1 MISFKKNDV
10 IIVTGASSGL
20 GQSTA
25 IQLNELGATVIA
37 IARNKERL
45 NETKLKCKYPD
56 NFHIEVKDLTEK
68 IEELPVYIKELKN
81 KYGKFTGLA
90 YCAGVANIA
99 PLQAI
104 DLTKAKE
111 IFDINYFAPLFM
123 VKGFCDRRNNIGKG
137 ASIVVISSISGVK
150 SDKGH
155 GVYGGSKAAI
165 AASMKSFAREVS
177 ETQGIRINCVSPS
190 DIKTPLTAHKIEQE
204 NSKYPFGCGEA
215 TDVSNMIV
223 FLLSYE
229 AKWINTQNYIIDCG
243 YM

>member
-111 IFDINYFAPLFM
+111 IFDINKITKINNTNRLFLM
-123 VKGFCDRRNNIGKG
+123 RISNNFS
-137 ASIVVISSISGVK
+137 AS
-150 SDKGH
+150 
-155 GVYGGSKAAI
+155 A
-165 AASMKSFAREVS
+165 
-177 ETQGIRINCVSPS
+177 VSPYLAAT
-190 DIKTPLTAHKIEQE
+190 K
-204 NSKYPFGCGEA
+204 NS
-215 TDVSNMIV
+215 
-223 FLLSYE
+223 
-229 AKWINTQNYIIDCG
+229 
-243 YM
+243 